1 MSWTAIVPFKASG
14 ERKSRLAAE
23 LSSDERAALSIRMFR
38 HVVDVLQRH
47 PKVARTI
54 VLSNERPADWAGA
67 WVQDNG
73 GGLNAE
79 LERVR
84 ADIGGD
90 IVILHADLPLLQGE
104 DIEALLEATREQ
116 PIAIAPDR
124 HGSGTNGLALKAGAT
139 LNFRFGPNSF
149 HLHRES
155 APTCPVVRRDGFGFD
170 LDTPDDLRALRA
182 VGWLSS

>member
-38 HVVDVLQRH
+38 HVVDVLERH

-54 VLSNERPADWAGA
+54 ILSNERPADWSGA
-67 WVQDNG
+67 WAQDNG
-73 GGLNAE
+73 GGLNPE

-90 IVILHADLPLLQGE
+90 VLILHADLPLLQNE
-104 DIEALLEATREQ
+104 DIDALVDAAQEDS
-116 PIAIAPDR
+116 IAIAPDR
-124 HGSGTNGLALKAGAT
+124 HGSGTNGLALKAGST
-139 LNFRFGPNSF
+139 LNFQFGPDSF
-149 HLHRES
+149 HLHRNQ
-155 APTCPVVRRDGFGFD
+155 APTCPVVHRDGFGFD